1 MVCKRGTTG
10 REGGEKGTQVGLPP
24 VCNSQQQLT
33 GRLQASKGF
42 THAIIIWQLAN
53 PLQSLQPLSSFFPL
67 LEWQTQRGD
76 APGPSQAQAA
86 EPHHHI
92 ARVWPRQAT
101 TDSPILHIAGK
112 FSICTRWQT
121 EPAHRRHWSAICT
134 RWHKPALQDHCQ
146 PSAPDGTNLLTASHV
161 THLHQMANRT
171 SIP

>member
-10 REGGEKGTQVGLPP
+10 RESV
-24 VCNSQQQLT
+24 QLT
-33 GRLQASKGF
+33 AAADRTAASKQRVHTCHNNMAVSQPF
-42 THAIIIWQLAN
+42 
-53 PLQSLQPLSSFFPL
+53 LQSLQPLSSFFPL

-121 EPAHRRHWSAICT
+121 EPAHRRH
-134 RWHKPALQDHCQ
+134 CQ
-146 PSAPDGTNLLTASHV
+146 PSVPDGTNQHSRIIV
-161 THLHQMANRT
+161 NHLHQMALTCSQQAMSLICTRWQT
-171 SIP
+171 EPAYHRP

>member
-1 MVCKRGTTG
+1 M
-10 REGGEKGTQVGLPP
+10 GLPP

-33 GRLQASKGF
+33 GRLQASKRF

-121 EPAHRRHWSAICT
+121 EPAHRRH
-134 RWHKPALQDHCQ
+134 CQ
-146 PSAPDGTNLLTASHV
+146 PSVPDGTNQHSRIIV
-161 THLHQMANRT
+161 NHLHQMALTCSQQAMSLICTRWQT
-171 SIP
+171 EPAYHRP